1 MLPHTV
7 MQTETHCFFKQPE
20 LIIFKG
26 NFDNLV
32 IKTCMNVFKYAL
44 CASVLWQQHIDSL
57 PGRNSPMTQAVVS
70 VLKHLAVRNGQP
82 AVSFHFQEKKPIY
95 HFCLN
100 KWTENCN
107 ISSNVKH
114 IPINKLL
121 RDSAGDRGRYSEPM
135 SHSVLRNNS
144 FHSPLTVFRYQQVA
158 LLPVGIPL
166 FSLAEDGWTFRDEL
180 TCQNR
185 NLPQRSS
192 TFCCCTRSADK
203 LCFCLNGSCE
213 SEQPITAVSC
223 STSRQEATWK
233 KKRGERKRKRERVG
247 EGGSPL
253 DFIVLLSRR
262 SKKQML
268 LAIKWWL
275 TQHKGAC
282 LFACLE

>member
-1 MLPHTV
+1 MTLPE
-7 MQTETHCFFKQPE
+7 TEVGTRSPC
-20 LIIFKG
+20 L
-26 NFDNLV
+26 
-32 IKTCMNVFKYAL
+32 TL
-44 CASVLWQQHIDSL
+44 CWETTPSTLLWLFSDTS
-57 PGRNSPMTQAVVS
+57 
-70 VLKHLAVRNGQP
+70 
-82 AVSFHFQEKKPIY
+82 
-95 HFCLN
+95 
-100 KWTENCN
+100 
-107 ISSNVKH
+107 
-114 IPINKLL
+114 KLL
-121 RDSAGDRGRYSEPM
+121 Y
-135 SHSVLRNNS
+135 
-144 FHSPLTVFRYQQVA
+144 F
-158 LLPVGIPL
+158 LLAFL
-166 FSLAEDGWTFRDEL
+166 FFSLAEDGWTFRDEL

-185 NLPQRSS
+185 NLAQHSS

-233 KKRGERKRKRERVG
+233 KKRGERKRKRERELERG
-247 EGGSPL
+247 APL